1 VGLAVS
7 GCATPVEQ
15 ACAGKL
21 NIGPMLVL
29 GPAPLLIDAL
39 SGPDAKAAACVLAAS
54 GSNDTALEM
63 ALRLR
68 AGIGLPK
75 RPAVARRVYEALV
88 QPKGGTIYVYS
99 PPVGQSP
106 GRTIAI
112 NNGPVVPG
120 DARAMRELGLMLVT
134 GETGKTDLKR
144 GWQWIKAA
152 AAAGDAQ
159 AVEIL
164 KGMPGV

>member
-1 VGLAVS
+1 
-7 GCATPVEQ
+7 
-15 ACAGKL
+15 
-21 NIGPMLVL
+21 
-29 GPAPLLIDAL
+29 
-39 SGPDAKAAACVLAAS
+39 
-54 GSNDTALEM
+54 
-63 ALRLR
+63 
-68 AGIGLPK
+68 
-75 RPAVARRVYEALV
+75 V

-106 GRTIAI
+106 GRTLAI

-159 AVEIL
+159 AAEIL